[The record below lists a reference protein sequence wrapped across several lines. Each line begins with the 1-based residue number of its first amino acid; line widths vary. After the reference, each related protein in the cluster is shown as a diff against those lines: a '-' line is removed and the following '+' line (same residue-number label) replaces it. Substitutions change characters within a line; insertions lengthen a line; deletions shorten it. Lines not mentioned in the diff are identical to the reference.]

1 MSQPTDQ
8 DVDISVAAMLRFG
21 ITLAAIVVFAG
32 GVLYL
37 RHPWSPI
44 PNYAHFH
51 SAGPSLSTLSGIFH
65 GLLHLHPQSIIQFG
79 LLLLIATPVARVV
92 FCVIG
97 FARQKSRLYVLVSSI
112 VLLVLIYSLS
122 SGAR

>member
-1 MSQPTDQ
+1 MSKPSDQ

-37 RHPWSPI
+37 RHPWSAI
-44 PNYAHFH
+44 PAYAHFRTM
-51 SAGPSLSTLSGIFH
+51 GPELTTLSGIFKGAVH
-65 GLLHLHPQSIIQFG
+65 FHPRSIIQFG
-79 LLLLIATPVARVV
+79 LVLLIATPVARVV

-97 FARQKSRLYVLVSSI
+97 FARQRNLLYVVVSSI